1 MNNDYEYIGYAGA
14 FFISINLIPQI
25 IHIYKNK
32 NADSISVT
40 SIILGI
46 ISSILM
52 LIYGIFIFK
61 IPIIISNCIIFLFYC
76 IILFFKYL
84 YSFSTVNNININYF
98 NV

>member
-1 MNNDYEYIGYAGA
+1 MNNEYEYIGYTGA

-25 IHIYKNK
+25 YHIYKNQ

-40 SIILGI
+40 SIALGI
-46 ISSILM
+46 ISSIIM
-52 LIYGIFIFK
+52 FSYGILINKF
-61 IPIIISNCIIFLFYC
+61 PIIISNSMVFLFYL

-84 YSFSTVNNININYF
+84 YSFSTLNNNINYL

>member
-1 MNNDYEYIGYAGA
+1 MFIDNYNMINDYEYIGYAGA

-40 SIILGI
+40 SIVLGI

-52 LIYGIFIFK
+52 LIYGFFIFK
-61 IPIIISNCIIFLFYC
+61 IPIIISNGAIFLFYC
-76 IILFFKYL
+76 IILFLKYL
-84 YSFSTVNNININYF
+84 YSYNAINI
-98 NV
+98 

>member
-1 MNNDYEYIGYAGA
+1 MNNYYEYIGYVGA

-25 IHIYKNK
+25 VHIYIIK

-46 ISSILM
+46 ISSVFM
-52 LIYGIFIFK
+52 LTYGLFIYK
-61 IPIIISNCIIFLFYC
+61 IPIIISNSTIFISYC

-84 YSFSTVNNININYF
+84 YSF
-98 NV
+98 

>member
-1 MNNDYEYIGYAGA
+1 MNNEYEYVGYTGA

-25 IHIYKNK
+25 YHIYKNK

-40 SIILGI
+40 SIALGI
-46 ISSILM
+46 ISSIIM
-52 LIYGIFIFK
+52 FSYGILINKF
-61 IPIIISNCIIFLFYC
+61 PIIISNGMVFLFYL

-84 YSFSTVNNININYF
+84 YSFSTLNNANINYL

>member
-1 MNNDYEYIGYAGA
+1 MNNEYEYIGYTGA

-25 IHIYKNK
+25 YHIYKNK

-52 LIYGIFIFK
+52 LIYGFFIFK
-61 IPIIISNCIIFLFYC
+61 IPIIISNGIIFLFYC
-76 IILFFKYL
+76 IILLLKYL
-84 YSFSTVNNININYF
+84 YSFSTLNNANINYL